1 MSSIEQDTESFVIKT
16 RSAVGHRLVI
26 PSPPPIF
33 ERHNGVPLVYA
44 LSAGA
49 IVGVGWLGFKAAQ
62 KLHWTDRVAPE
73 GPTVSQNT
81 R

>member
-1 MSSIEQDTESFVIKT
+1 MSSIEQEIGSFVIKT
-16 RSAVGHRLVI
+16 RSAVGRRLVI
-26 PSPPPIF
+26 PSPPPIL

-49 IVGVGWLGFKAAQ
+49 IAGVGWLGFKAAQ
-62 KLHWTDRVAPE
+62 KMHWTERVAPE
-73 GPTVSQNT
+73 GLTVSQTT